1 MMAKAVATESQLN
14 FIAIKGPELFSKYV
28 GDTEKAVR
36 EIFRKAR
43 TCAPSV
49 IFIDE
54 IDALGTQRQG
64 TDNAVNDRVLCTLLN
79 EMDGIE
85 VLKDVTIIAATNR
98 PDTIDKALVRPGR
111 IDRMI
116 YIPPP
121 DSNARLNIL
130 KIATKKMPLSDDVN
144 LDEIAQKM
152 DKFSGAEVT
161 LVQREAGILALTEN
175 INIERVERK
184 HFLTAL
190 TNVNPRIT
198 SQVLSLYENFRLS

>member
-1 MMAKAVATESQLN
+1 
-14 FIAIKGPELFSKYV
+14 
-28 GDTEKAVR
+28 
-36 EIFRKAR
+36 
-43 TCAPSV
+43 
-49 IFIDE
+49 
-54 IDALGTQRQG
+54 
-64 TDNAVNDRVLCTLLN
+64 
-79 EMDGIE
+79 MDGIE